1 MNSKSMRVAVLSAF
15 VLTSPGLIFAAS
27 QPRVRM
33 ASKSETQSAGDI
45 TRAVQQGKGSGLTR
59 NDVALPASDGRVT
72 ATGAAHVNHADS
84 AFRR

>member
-1 MNSKSMRVAVLSAF
+1 
-15 VLTSPGLIFAAS
+15 
-27 QPRVRM
+27 M